1 MQWRLSKRRIGN
13 ENHFRNRPISGGL
26 DFSGYGA
33 ERLPELH
40 SLSPAGGHCGTV
52 HGCPLSLALPVGDL
66 RVSGHRRC
74 TSAAQPLRTVGGGSV
89 GAGDCQH
96 PYFPRPDGP
105 ERASA
110 GPLCGCTVGRD
121 LHRRATGLF
130 RVVPVAPGAAGL
142 TAGERKQNMA
152 QKLTVVVT
160 GSTGKQG
167 GAVARGLLERGH
179 RVRAV
184 TRDPDSSQAKLLAN
198 AGATLVA
205 ASLEDTAAIKK
216 ALEGAA
222 SLFAMTV
229 PSGGT
234 DAEIRQG
241 IAAAD
246 AAKAAGVH
254 LVFTS
259 VGSANRQPDTPHFDS
274 KYEVEK
280 HIAKVGVRAT
290 ILAPVAF
297 MENLYF
303 IREQLAK
310 GIYASALAPTR
321 ALAQVAVADIGAV
334 AFRVLEDAG
343 RFTGKRFDLASDE
356 LTGNDAL
363 AILARVT
370 GRPVGAYQAPLDVI
384 RQRMGED
391 AVRMYEWFDRV
402 GFAVDRAALRRE
414 FPDVAF
420 HDFESWAKTQD
431 WNALLS

>member
-1 MQWRLSKRRIGN
+1 
-13 ENHFRNRPISGGL
+13 
-26 DFSGYGA
+26 
-33 ERLPELH
+33 
-40 SLSPAGGHCGTV
+40 
-52 HGCPLSLALPVGDL
+52 
-66 RVSGHRRC
+66 
-74 TSAAQPLRTVGGGSV
+74 
-89 GAGDCQH
+89 
-96 PYFPRPDGP
+96 
-105 ERASA
+105 
-110 GPLCGCTVGRD
+110 
-121 LHRRATGLF
+121 
-130 RVVPVAPGAAGL
+130 
-142 TAGERKQNMA
+142 MA

-179 RVRAV
+179 KVRAV
-184 TRDPDSSQAKLLAN
+184 TRDPNSSQAKSLVN

-205 ASLEDTAAIKK
+205 ASLEDTAAITK
-216 ALEGAA
+216 ALKGAT
-222 SLFAMTV
+222 SFFAMTT

-234 DAEIRQG
+234 EAETRQG
-241 IAAAD
+241 VAAAD

-259 VGSANRQPDTPHFDS
+259 VGSANRQTGVPHFDS

-280 HIAKVGVRAT
+280 HIAEIGVRAT
-290 ILAPVAF
+290 IIAPVAF

-303 IREQLAK
+303 IREQVAK

-334 AFRVLEDAG
+334 AVRVLEDAG
-343 RFTGKRFDLASDE
+343 HFTGKRFDLASDE
-356 LTGNDAL
+356 LTGNDVL
-363 AILARVT
+363 AILSRVT
-370 GRPVGAYQAPLDVI
+370 GRPFSYYQVPLDVI

-414 FPDVAF
+414 FPDVVF

-431 WNALLS
+431 WSVLHA